1 VNYWSVT
8 VRHPT
13 LVYVLAF
20 VTLLGFGAFSA
31 VMGDS
36 PAQDNPTQQQQTIDA
51 AIGQLFTQTA
61 ESQGQFAITQTVEA
75 GFQQALTAT
84 AGFATTVQAGFDR
97 ALTTTAEAQLVI
109 TPSAVA
115 TLTATES
122 VMPGTAH
129 VILRPD
135 LPADGYTTAD
145 VNRAAD
151 VIEGRLSELS
161 IAPTSVEVQQD
172 GSIVVEFPALA
183 GIDEVVSTLQETA
196 LLEFVDFSGL
206 SAQVQDF
213 IGKRILT
220 SEQVARENPEDTPS
234 ATEDWLVNP
243 LTDEPF
249 QTVLTG
255 AALQAAQAMILQ
267 QTQEWGVQ
275 FELTP
280 EGAAIFGPFT
290 ESHVGEPMA
299 IVLDSVVV
307 SAPTIQSRLDEGGVI
322 NGGFT
327 EETATK
333 LALQLRS
340 GALPIPLRVDNV
352 EITEVTLTPTATM
365 SESMTPTPTVTAL
378 PTIFPT
384 ATTAEIQVAE
394 QVFEG
399 GRMLWVQPTD
409 QIWVLVV
416 TETGHGTWTV
426 YNDTFEEG
434 DPEFDPNIVPP
445 QGLYQPTRGFGKL
458 WRENVEVR
466 EALGWASTPEFGY
479 VSPYEYHPGGEVVDD
494 EYIPGP
500 GYHILYS
507 LYGEQFR
514 FNEADGT
521 WELGS
526 RE

>member
-1 VNYWSVT
+1 
-8 VRHPT
+8 
-13 LVYVLAF
+13 
-20 VTLLGFGAFSA
+20 
-31 VMGDS
+31 
-36 PAQDNPTQQQQTIDA
+36 
-51 AIGQLFTQTA
+51 
-61 ESQGQFAITQTVEA
+61 
-75 GFQQALTAT
+75 
-84 AGFATTVQAGFDR
+84 
-97 ALTTTAEAQLVI
+97 
-109 TPSAVA
+109 
-115 TLTATES
+115 
-122 VMPGTAH
+122 
-129 VILRPD
+129 
-135 LPADGYTTAD
+135 
-145 VNRAAD
+145 
-151 VIEGRLSELS
+151 
-161 IAPTSVEVQQD
+161 
-172 GSIVVEFPALA
+172 
-183 GIDEVVSTLQETA
+183 
-196 LLEFVDFSGL
+196 
-206 SAQVQDF
+206 
-213 IGKRILT
+213 
-220 SEQVARENPEDTPS
+220 
-234 ATEDWLVNP
+234 
-243 LTDEPF
+243 
-249 QTVLTG
+249 
-255 AALQAAQAMILQ
+255 
-267 QTQEWGVQ
+267 
-275 FELTP
+275 
-280 EGAAIFGPFT
+280 
-290 ESHVGEPMA
+290 
-299 IVLDSVVV
+299 
-307 SAPTIQSRLDEGGVI
+307 
-322 NGGFT
+322 
-327 EETATK
+327 
-333 LALQLRS
+333 
-340 GALPIPLRVDNV
+340 VDNV